1 MSVLEFISLG
11 IALGTDSFS
20 VSVGIGLNPLR
31 WTTIVK
37 LALLFSLTQVIMF
50 TGGGQIHAIMDWL
63 LAWAA
68 NWSGTGLNST
78 LTADLV
84 SVLATVFSL
93 IGAAVLAG
101 MGINMLWGA
110 LRRRSSTT
118 TPVYYSGWLGLLAL
132 AFSVS
137 IDALTAGIGVGML
150 THINYWMGALIL
162 SLVIGG
168 MALVGLLLGRQI
180 HRWIGSGAEIV
191 GGVLLIALAI
201 HFFLACGLL
210 A

>member
-37 LALLFSLTQVIMF
+37 LALLFSLTQVILF

-93 IGAAVLAG
+93 IGAAVIAG
-101 MGINMLWGA
+101 MGINMLWELSA
-110 LRRRSSTT
+110 
-118 TPVYYSGWLGLLAL
+118 PVLDDNSGILFRLAGVAGLG
-132 AFSVS
+132 FSVS
-137 IDALTAGIGVGML
+137 IDALTADWRGML